1 MVGKIVAKNE
11 YVIFLLTKCSFQNL
25 PVVCTAFNLIVIRTA
40 QHRVDMDIERA
51 QKAEVSEMYF
61 GPATQGVLNQTSRE
75 RERDFSSNQ
84 STLSAGSLQ

>member
-1 MVGKIVAKNE
+1 MGGKIVAKND
-11 YVIFLLTKCSFQNL
+11 YGTLLLTKCPFQNL
-25 PVVCTAFNLIVIRTA
+25 PVVCSAFNLIVIRTA

-51 QKAEVSEMYF
+51 QKSQVSEMYF
-61 GPATQGVLNQTSRE
+61 GPATQGALNLTSRE